1 MDLRT
6 TYMGM
11 ELSNPLVAS
20 SSPLTYSLEGIKR
33 LADAGPGAIVMHSLF
48 EEQLAMESHALNHYL
63 THGTESYAEATSYF
77 PEAESYRIGPDVYLD
92 LIRQGKEATGLPI
105 IGSLNGVSTGGW
117 ISYARQ
123 IQDAGADALE
133 LNIYYL
139 PTEEQISSTEI
150 EQIYVDVLTDVKKS
164 VTIPVAMKL
173 SPYFSSVAWMARRL
187 SESGADALSLFNRF
201 YQPDLD
207 LEALDV
213 VPSLQLSTSEEMRLP
228 LRWVA
233 ILHGRVGCDLALTT
247 GVHTAQDALKGL
259 MAGANVVM
267 MCSELLQNGP
277 QRIAEVRDEMA
288 AWLEEHEYD
297 SARQCIGSMS
307 QKHVAEPAAF
317 ARANYLKVLKSYPVM
332 I

>member
-20 SSPLTYSLEGIKR
+20 SSPLTYSLDGIKR
-33 LADAGPGAIVMHSLF
+33 LAEAGPGAIVMHSLF

-92 LIRQGKEATGLPI
+92 LIRQGKESTGLPI

-117 ISYARQ
+117 VSYARQ
-123 IQDAGADALE
+123 IQDAGADGLE

-207 LEALDV
+207 LDALDV

-247 GVHTAQDALKGL
+247 GVHNAQDALKGL

-267 MCSELLQNGP
+267 MCSELLHNGP
-277 QRIAEVRDEMA
+277 QRIAQVRDEMA
-288 AWLEEHEYD
+288 AWLEAHEYD

>member
-20 SSPLTYSLEGIKR
+20 SSPLTYSLDGIKR
-33 LADAGPGAIVMHSLF
+33 LAEAGPGAIVMHSLF

-92 LIRQGKEATGLPI
+92 LIRQGKESTGLPI

-117 ISYARQ
+117 VSYARQ
-123 IQDAGADALE
+123 IQDAGADGLE

-207 LEALDV
+207 LDALDV

-247 GVHTAQDALKGL
+247 GVHNAQDALKGL

-267 MCSELLQNGP
+267 MCSELLHNGP
-277 QRIAEVRDEMA
+277 QRIAQVRDEMA

>member
-20 SSPLTYSLEGIKR
+20 SSPLTYSLDGIKR
-33 LADAGPGAIVMHSLF
+33 LAEAGPGAIVMHSLF

-92 LIRQGKEATGLPI
+92 LIRQGKESTGLPI

-117 ISYARQ
+117 VSYARQ
-123 IQDAGADALE
+123 IQDAGADGLE

-207 LEALDV
+207 LDALDV